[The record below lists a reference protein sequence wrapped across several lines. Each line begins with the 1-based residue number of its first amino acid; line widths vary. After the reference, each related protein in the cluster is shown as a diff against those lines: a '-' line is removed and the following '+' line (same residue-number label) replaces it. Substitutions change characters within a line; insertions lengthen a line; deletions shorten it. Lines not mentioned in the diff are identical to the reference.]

1 MLMPSW
7 TIQVFIKF
15 PSKGGSLLMK
25 SFEGLL
31 KRSIKI
37 PVQCSRN
44 LWESFYHLQTH
55 PMVAPFSFLLIY
67 LLRSDWIPFLFKLKS
82 PRVITEQDFHLIKL
96 QTTRESQTKVNAHLC
111 SLKWEPQLRSGDS
124 EQINPNLDQNLR
136 FGGSGLSCFTQ
147 QAKGGFSALEIW
159 IHPNQILQMLWKFCP
174 SEVPASPRSE
184 MPLLL

>member
-1 MLMPSW
+1 
-7 TIQVFIKF
+7 
-15 PSKGGSLLMK
+15 
-25 SFEGLL
+25 
-31 KRSIKI
+31 
-37 PVQCSRN
+37 
-44 LWESFYHLQTH
+44 
-55 PMVAPFSFLLIY
+55 MVAPFSFLLIY

-147 QAKGGFSALEIW
+147 QAKGGFSAVEILDPSQPNPANALEILPFRGSS
-159 IHPNQILQMLWKFCP
+159 ITQERNAFIIITFYLFLFNFKVMFCVWEL
-174 SEVPASPRSE
+174 SDIS
-184 MPLLL
+184 